1 MEEAALEPYTWEGD
15 KGTQPR
21 AQMEEILCLLY
32 SQRPLELPCEENCF
46 LLSPQGLG

>member
-15 KGTQPR
+15 KDTQPR

-32 SQRPLELPCEENCF
+32 SQRPLELPCEESCF
-46 LLSPQGLG
+46 LLSQGLG